1 MPLII
6 IPLIYIF
13 YIKFKFIKKKFIFGF
28 ILVLSIFSF
37 LSSFSSDISKTLN
50 TAGTIHNR
58 LWLDDNWREEL
69 LLSGYPKFSHD
80 LWLKHGIRDLGV
92 PPDQAVVNLPE
103 YKKWWEDQYLNK
115 PYVDYSFINIEY
127 RNKGYGKRLYKAASL
142 CLKLK
147 YGLKLYASGNQ
158 SKEAKNLWQSLKKEN
173 DPYFIITGE
182 YLEAKIKS

>member
-1 MPLII
+1 MLKFLYTKELEPDKYSINMYSKNEQLIGYI
-6 IPLIYIF
+6 TFVIP
-13 YIKFKFIKKKFIFGF
+13 
-28 ILVLSIFSF
+28 SQQ
-37 LSSFSSDISKTLN
+37 TLN
-50 TAGTIHNR
+50 R
-58 LWLDDNWREEL
+58 LLNKK
-69 LLSGYPKFSHD
+69 SSKNF
-80 LWLKHGIRDLGV
+80 
-92 PPDQAVVNLPE
+92 
-103 YKKWWEDQYLNK
+103 KKWWEDQYLNK